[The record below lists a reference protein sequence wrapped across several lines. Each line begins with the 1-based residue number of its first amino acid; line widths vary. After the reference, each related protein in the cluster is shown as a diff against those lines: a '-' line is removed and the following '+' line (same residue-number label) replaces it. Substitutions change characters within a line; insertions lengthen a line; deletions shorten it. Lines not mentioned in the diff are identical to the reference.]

1 MSSCNSTIS
10 AADDLIASGKRFLVG
25 GRDIPQAVS
34 DFSDACSILTAEFG
48 ETGAE
53 CAEAFLGYGTALLE
67 LGRLEN
73 KVLGNALEGFDVDG
87 ADVDCS
93 DSSPGQIEDPEV
105 MTVEEKW
112 DVEEKVSE
120 ALEENF
126 EKFDQIAKAHMGVTE
141 SDEDEESMD
150 EDAEDQDKEGD
161 KEEEL
166 PNKASQMS
174 IEDEGTKEEND
185 GEDVLNLQV
194 AWEMLELAKKAF
206 EKIAAVTSG
215 GEKAAAE
222 AKVCQALL
230 GLGEVSLENENYD
243 TAVQDF
249 KQCLE
254 KSKACMA
261 VDSRFIALVHY
272 QLGLT
277 LGSLKQFPEAESC
290 LSSAI
295 SVLQAREGNLKN
307 AAATEERDKELSEL
321 ATLVV
326 EINETIA
333 EHNEA
338 AKNPASSPLAKAGD
352 GKHVNNIGIKK
363 VEGNLAGLAKDGG
376 SSGPGTA

>member
-10 AADDLIASGKRFLVG
+10 AADLIASGKSFLVG

-34 DFSDACSILTAEFG
+34 DFSDACAILAKEFG
-48 ETGAE
+48 ETGEE
-53 CAEAFLGYGTALLE
+53 CAEAYLCYGNALLE
-67 LGRLEN
+67 LSRMESN
-73 KVLGNALEGFDVDG
+73 VLGNALEGFDVDG
-87 ADVDCS
+87 ADKDCG

-105 MTVEEKW
+105 MTVDEKW

-141 SDEDEESMD
+141 SDEEDGDSMD
-150 EDAEDQDKEGD
+150 EDAEDENMDGD
-161 KEEEL
+161 EEEL

-174 IEDEGTKEEND
+174 IDDEDTKEENN
-185 GEDVLNLQV
+185 GEEVGNLQV
-194 AWEMLELAKKAF
+194 AWEMLELAKKTF
-206 EKIAAVTSG
+206 EKIAAKTSG
-215 GEKAAAE
+215 VEKAAAE
-222 AKVCQALL
+222 AKVCQAIL

-243 TAVQDF
+243 IAVQDF

-254 KSKACMA
+254 KSKAA
-261 VDSRFIALVHY
+261 LPADSRFIAQVHY
-272 QLGLT
+272 QLGMA
-277 LGSLKQFPEAESC
+277 LGSLNQFPEAESC